1 MHIKQRINCIADK
14 TDYYLREVRG
24 LRDGGTAYRLGSG
37 LLVLVLLPILV
48 IELLI
53 VFLTGKD
60 PGLIA
65 RPKPASPPQ
74 LIAEEVPESLR
85 DLIPLAR
92 KYGIGD
98 EAKREEITRAAS
110 PAELAELEEQ
120 VIPRAQ
126 EIADWLDTFPE
137 SGLSATAAFFEY
149 LGSACDE
156 VPFYTSKKERI
167 ILNHHALG
175 RRFLPGTTE
184 W

>member
-65 RPKPASPPQ
+65 RTKPASPPQ

-126 EIADWLDTFPE
+126 EIADGWTPFLNPDSPRRPLFLNIWDRLATKC
-137 SGLSATAAFFEY
+137 LSTHQ
-149 LGSACDE
+149 
-156 VPFYTSKKERI
+156 KK
-167 ILNHHALG
+167 NA
-175 RRFLPGTTE
+175 
-184 W
+184 